1 MSKHD
6 SLSLWKQ
13 RIEEQ
18 KNSGMGIRE
27 WCEAKQLSKDAYY
40 YWRKKIQKISV
51 SPTDRISFMK
61 LPMPKEKEKLT
72 DKRGLTL
79 QWKEFT
85 LSVTESSCIPLLTE
99 LMKGLVEEC

>member
-1 MSKHD
+1 MNKQD

-27 WCEAKQLSKDAYY
+27 WCESRNLSKDAYY
-40 YWRKKIQKISV
+40 YWRKKIQRV
-51 SPTDRISFMK
+51 SSPHADRISFVK
-61 LPMPKEKEKLT
+61 LPIGKETEYPGEET
-72 DKRGLTL
+72 GLIL

-85 LSVTESSCIPLLTE
+85 LSVTDLASLPLLTE
-99 LMKGLVEEC
+99 LMKGLVAEC

>member
-1 MSKHD
+1 
-6 SLSLWKQ
+6 
-13 RIEEQ
+13 
-18 KNSGMGIRE
+18 
-27 WCEAKQLSKDAYY
+27 
-40 YWRKKIQKISV
+40 
-51 SPTDRISFMK
+51 MK

>member
-1 MSKHD
+1 MRKQD
-6 SLSLWKQ
+6 CLSLWKQ

-27 WCEAKQLSKDAYY
+27 WCESQKLSKDAYY
-40 YWRKKIQKISV
+40 YWRKKLQRIS
-51 SPTDRISFMK
+51 SPCTERISFVE
-61 LPMPKEKEKLT
+61 LPVRKEEPGPGGT
-72 DKRGLTL
+72 CGLTL

-85 LSVTESSCIPLLTE
+85 LSVADSSSLPLLKE